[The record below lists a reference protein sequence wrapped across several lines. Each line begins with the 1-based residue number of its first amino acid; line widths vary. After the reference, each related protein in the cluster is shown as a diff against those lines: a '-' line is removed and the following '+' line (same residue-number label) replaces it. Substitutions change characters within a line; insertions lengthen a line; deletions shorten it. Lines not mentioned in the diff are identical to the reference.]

1 MFKLLKNVGFFPDS
15 KTVQKYKMN
24 SNLIPN
30 TKLNVKEDDGLLFS
44 LIFPEN
50 LRIVD
55 HSKKFFRKE
64 QDIYMVYT
72 T

>member
-1 MFKLLKNVGFFPDS
+1 
-15 KTVQKYKMN
+15 MN
-24 SNLIPN
+24 SNLIQN
-30 TKLNVKEDDGLLFS
+30 TKLNVKEDDGQPFS